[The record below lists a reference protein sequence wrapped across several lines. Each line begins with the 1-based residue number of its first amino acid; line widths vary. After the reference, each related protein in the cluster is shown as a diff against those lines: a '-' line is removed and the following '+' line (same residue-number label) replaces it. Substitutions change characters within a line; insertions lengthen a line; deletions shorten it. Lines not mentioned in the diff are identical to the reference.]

1 MSQPHLPA
9 HAPTV
14 ERAFLAICNIVRG
27 CSSPIPN
34 LAVMAKVAAKKSA
47 PKTAVKRTTRRK
59 GVESWKTYIF
69 RVLKQVHPETRISQK
84 GMAIINNFV
93 TDTFEKVALEAS
105 KLCRIHKRG
114 TISSRDVQSA
124 VRLVLPG
131 ELSKHAVS
139 EGTKAMTK
147 FSQA

>member
-1 MSQPHLPA
+1 
-9 HAPTV
+9 
-14 ERAFLAICNIVRG
+14 
-27 CSSPIPN
+27 
-34 LAVMAKVAAKKSA
+34 MAKAVTKKSA
-47 PKTAVKRTTRRK
+47 PKTAVRKYKRK
-59 GVESWKTYIF
+59 GVQSWKTYIH

-84 GMAIINNFV
+84 GMTIINNFV
-93 TDTFEKVALEAS
+93 TDTFEKVALESS
-105 KLCRIHKRG
+105 KLCRIHKRA

-147 FSQA
+147 YSQA